1 MSSVILH
8 RKRPSAVRQF
18 RVLGSEAAAGAASE
32 SALIERALELEV
44 LEGAAGRLAAGSGA
58 VVVLEAPAR
67 LGKTALLESAAQLAV
82 QAGCLVRRAAPSPLE
97 RHFPFGA
104 VRALLEGPLRD
115 ASEPQRAEMLRGAG
129 AMAGSLLLDG
139 IVPEDAA
146 TALIAH
152 SVLWLC
158 TAIAEARPLALI
170 VDDAQ
175 WADRSSL
182 AVLSYLARRIE
193 DVPLLIVVAARGEY
207 PGAATD
213 LLSLLGAVRSATVL
227 HPQRLTPSGAVRLI
241 HRLAPDTPVQAC
253 CDCHRAV
260 DGNPL
265 AARGA
270 GPPDRHPRAGGDFG
284 SEPGRLAAHRG
295 RTERGEAADG
305 GTGAARAS
313 SCSRPRRDRRRATPQ
328 VVASTAGMTVG
339 ELGEAWHALA
349 AAGLLASGRRYFAHD
364 LIAAAIRDD
373 LPAGDRERLHREA
386 ARALSG
392 AGAPQRSPRATC
404 CTAAPR
410 ATPKSAACCGKPRQT
425 LQSVA
430 LRERPQRIWSGRS
443 TSVRWEMIAARMLAQ
458 LATVTFD
465 AGLPDSARWLREAAR
480 EPWDRASRVDILTRL
495 AALGVASRRCGRR
508 AGAA

>member
-1 MSSVILH
+1 M
-8 RKRPSAVRQF
+8 
-18 RVLGSEAAAGAASE
+18 
-32 SALIERALELEV
+32 
-44 LEGAAGRLAAGSGA
+44 AAGSGA
-58 VVVLEAPAR
+58 VVVLEAPAG

-82 QAGCLVRRAAPSPLE
+82 QAGCLVRRAAPGPLE

-260 DGNPL
+260 DGNPWLL
-265 AARGA
+265 AELARQIA
-270 GPPDRHPRAGGDFG
+270 THGPGVISDPNPDAWPLTAVARNAVRRRMAELAPRERAVAAALAVTGGG
-284 SEPGRLAAHRG
+284 Q
-295 RTERGEAADG
+295 
-305 GTGAARAS
+305 
-313 SCSRPRRDRRRATPQ
+313 PRRSWRAP
-328 VVASTAGMTVG
+328 
-339 ELGEAWHALA
+339 
-349 AAGLLASGRRYFAHD
+349 
-364 LIAAAIRDD
+364 
-373 LPAGDRERLHREA
+373 PA
-386 ARALSG
+386 
-392 AGAPQRSPRATC
+392 
-404 CTAAPR
+404 
-410 ATPKSAACCGKPRQT
+410 
-425 LQSVA
+425 
-430 LRERPQRIWSGRS
+430 
-443 TSVRWEMIAARMLAQ
+443 
-458 LATVTFD
+458 
-465 AGLPDSARWLREAAR
+465 
-480 EPWDRASRVDILTRL
+480 
-495 AALGVASRRCGRR
+495 
-508 AGAA
+508 